1 MQYVNL
7 GKTGLKVS
15 RLCFGAM
22 TFGFNFRNI
31 GAVGQEDANKMVRY
45 AYENGINFFD
55 TADVYSYG
63 QSEVITGNAL
73 KQLDIPREK
82 YVIAT
87 KVRSPLSEEAMSGK
101 GDVNNVG
108 LSRKHI
114 IEACNNSLKRLKV
127 DYIDLYQVH
136 GWDLSSPMEEAL
148 DALDFLVKQGKV
160 LYLGV
165 SNWTA
170 RHIMKALYLAKAN
183 NYHTFASLQAY
194 YSLAGRDLEH
204 ELLPLCNEEGLGVLP
219 WSPLSGGFLTG
230 KYTKDNPKPAGA
242 RRSEF
247 NFPPVDER
255 GYDTIEVLKKISAR
269 KNVSIPQIALSW
281 LLHQKGVTSVII
293 GANKMSQLEDNIKSI
308 NIQLTNEEIE
318 ELSKTTAPNK
328 LYPQWMVEWQNNRAS
343 FNFSS

>member
-1 MQYVNL
+1 
-7 GKTGLKVS
+7 
-15 RLCFGAM
+15 
-22 TFGFNFRNI
+22 
-31 GAVGQEDANKMVRY
+31 MVKY
-45 AYENGINFFD
+45 AYESGINFFD
-55 TADVYSYG
+55 TADMYSFG
-63 QSEVITGNAL
+63 QSEEITGNAL
-73 KQLDIPREK
+73 KQLNIPRDK

-114 IEACNNSLKRLKV
+114 IEACDNSLKRLKV

-136 GWDLSSPMEEAL
+136 GWDMSSPIEETLEAL
-148 DALDFLVKQGKV
+148 DYLVKQGKV

-170 RHIMKALYLAKAN
+170 RHIMKAIYLAKVY
-183 NYHTFASLQAY
+183 NYHSFVSLQAY
-194 YSLAGRDLEH
+194 YSLVARDLKH

-230 KYTKDNPKPAGA
+230 KYTCENPKPTGA

-255 GYDTIEVLKKISAR
+255 GYDAIDILKKISNE
-269 KNVSIPQIALSW
+269 KNISIPQIALSW

-308 NIQLTNEEIE
+308 NIKLTDEEIAV
-318 ELSKTTAPNK
+318 LSKTAAPKK
-328 LYPQWMVEWQNNRAS
+328 LYPQWMVEWQNERMS
-343 FNFSS
+343 FNFNN